1 MKKFT
6 FILIDGLSFVAL
18 SGCSFE
24 EGITEENIENVEA
37 AFENDTGNV
46 KLEVLTSNI
55 TADSNDIEIKM
66 QDIDESEPQ
75 LSYQRLRINI

>member
-55 TADSNDIEIKM
+55 TADSNDKM